1 MRLRGKVAIITGA
14 ASRGMG
20 RAIANRFAKEGAD
33 IVIADI
39 ASADST
45 INEIKTHGGKALV
58 IKTDVTR
65 SSEVDSMVE
74 AVLHRFGKIDILV
87 NNAGILLKKPFIDTT
102 EEEWERVFNINV
114 KGYFL
119 CARAVAKEMIKKRKG
134 KILMVASDSAIVG
147 FANLVAYGSSKGAVL
162 SFVRCLAAELAPYG
176 VNVNAI
182 LPGTTET
189 DMSRKNLADP
199 AWRKQ
204 VVARFPLGRLG
215 KPEDTAGA
223 ALYLASSDSDWMT
236 GQGLVVDGGH
246 TMV

>member
-1 MRLRGKVAIITGA
+1 MRLEGKVAIITGA

-20 RAIANRFAKEGAD
+20 RAIANRFAQEAAD

-39 ASADST
+39 ASAEFT
-45 INEIKTHGGKALV
+45 INEIQTHGVEALA
-58 IKTDVTR
+58 IRTDVTR
-65 SSEVDSMVE
+65 NDQVNSMVQT
-74 AVLHRFGKIDILV
+74 VLHRFGKIDILV
-87 NNAGILLKKPFIDTT
+87 NNAGILLRKAFIDTT
-102 EEEWERVFNINV
+102 EEEWERIFSINV

-119 CARAVAKEMIKKRKG
+119 CARAVAKEMIRKRCG
-134 KILMVASDSAIVG
+134 KIIMVASDSAIVG
-147 FANLVAYGSSKGAVL
+147 FPNLVAYGSSKGAVL
-162 SFVRCLAAELAPYG
+162 SFVRCLAAELAPYR

-189 DMSRKNLADP
+189 DMIRENLADP
-199 AWRKQ
+199 IWRKQ

-223 ALYLASSDSDWMT
+223 ALYLASDDSDWVT
-236 GQGLVVDGGH
+236 GQGLVIDGGH

>member
-1 MRLRGKVAIITGA
+1 MRLEGKVAIITGA

-20 RAIANRFAKEGAD
+20 RAIANRFAQEAAD

-39 ASADST
+39 ASAEST
-45 INEIKTHGGKALV
+45 INEIQTHGVEALA

-65 SSEVDSMVE
+65 NDQVNSMVQT
-74 AVLHRFGKIDILV
+74 VLHRFGKIDILV
-87 NNAGILLKKPFIDTT
+87 NNAGILLRKAFIDTT
-102 EEEWERVFNINV
+102 EEEWERIFSINV

-119 CARAVAKEMIKKRKG
+119 CARAVAKEMIRKRCG
-134 KILMVASDSAIVG
+134 KIIMVASDSAIVG
-147 FANLVAYGSSKGAVL
+147 FPNLVAYGSSKGAVL
-162 SFVRCLAAELAPYG
+162 SFVRCLAAELAPYR

-189 DMSRKNLADP
+189 DMSRENLADP
-199 AWRKQ
+199 IWRKQ

-223 ALYLASSDSDWMT
+223 ALYLASDDSDWVT
-236 GQGLVVDGGH
+236 GQGLVIDGGH

>member
-1 MRLRGKVAIITGA
+1 MRLEGKVAIITGA

-20 RAIANRFAKEGAD
+20 RAIANRFAKEAAD

-39 ASADST
+39 ASAEST
-45 INEIKTHGGKALV
+45 ISEIETHGVKALA

-65 SSEVDSMVE
+65 NDEVNSMVQT
-74 AVLHRFGKIDILV
+74 VLQRFGKIDILV
-87 NNAGILLKKPFIDTT
+87 NNAGILLRKSFIGTT
-102 EEEWERVFNINV
+102 EEEWERTFNINV

-119 CARAVAKEMIKKRKG
+119 CARAVAKEMIKQRKG
-134 KILMVASDSAIVG
+134 KIIMVASDSAIVG
-147 FANLVAYGSSKGAVL
+147 FPNLVAYGSSKGAVL
-162 SFVRCLAAELAPYG
+162 SLVRCLAAELAPYR

-189 DMSRKNLADP
+189 DMTRENLADP
-199 AWRKQ
+199 TWRKQ

-215 KPEDTAGA
+215 KPKDAAGA
-223 ALYLASSDSDWMT
+223 ALYLASDDSDWVT
-236 GQGLVVDGGH
+236 GQGLVIDGGH